1 MRNRRILI
9 VTYYWPPSGG
19 VGVQRWLHFARN
31 LKEMGWEP
39 IVYTPENAQF
49 DIRDES
55 LLEDCKNIS
64 VIRRKIWE
72 PFTLLHQLTGNRN
85 RNAIKQGSAL
95 EKSDKSWKEQLI
107 IWIRGNLF
115 IPDPRLFWVQP
126 SVRLLKKVIL

>member
-55 LLEDCKNIS
+55 LFEDLQEYFCNKKKDLGALHSFTANSLEIE
-64 VIRRKIWE
+64 IE
-72 PFTLLHQLTGNRN
+72 MP
-85 RNAIKQGSAL
+85 
-95 EKSDKSWKEQLI
+95 
-107 IWIRGNLF
+107 
-115 IPDPRLFWVQP
+115 
-126 SVRLLKKVIL
+126 